1 MSTKEKT
8 LEDIKKEILES
19 VKLRVDLVDD
29 ESQDNVLIGIIE
41 DVTSKLLSL
50 RFPFDEAKGEIDV
63 LKPRYIS
70 WVVRASKSVY
80 DNIGFY
86 NVRQY
91 SENGLS
97 VTFQQVLDGIPR
109 TMIEEIVPF
118 AGGIS

>member
-1 MSTKEKT
+1 MSTKEET

-19 VKLRVDLVDD
+19 VKSRVDLVDD
-29 ESQDNVLIGIIE
+29 ESQDKVLIGIIE

-50 RFPFDEAKGEIDV
+50 RFPFDETKGEIDV

>member
-50 RFPFDEAKGEIDV
+50 RFPFDETKGEIDV